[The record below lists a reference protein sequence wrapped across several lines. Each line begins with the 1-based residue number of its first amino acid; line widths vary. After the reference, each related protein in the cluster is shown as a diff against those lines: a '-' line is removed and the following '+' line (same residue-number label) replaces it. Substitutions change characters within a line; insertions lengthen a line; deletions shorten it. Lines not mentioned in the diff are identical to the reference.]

1 VKSGASRAYYR
12 PCRVGETQS
21 IEMAKQRKRI
31 LLFPNGQSI
40 KARRKRLPVFE
51 PHDLRSLM
59 SEAKGKS
66 DDFADLRAL
75 RRRNEL
81 QMKELLER
89 LGLDPTLPDAWQ
101 RGFFFLAHYH
111 HGVGCIAWY
120 PRRTNRNA
128 VTWQVDHDIA
138 LLHEVA
144 ILKSDGL
151 SERRAIKRI
160 AADRK
165 KRHLFP
171 YREQKHRPSAKGT
184 EQKRRED
191 ALRARLNK
199 LKTSARINS
208 ILELMSGDPKE
219 LLSSYE
225 QALLDLDKANAVP
238 LLVKNQQ
245 HPST

>member
-1 VKSGASRAYYR
+1 
-12 PCRVGETQS
+12 
-21 IEMAKQRKRI
+21 MANRRKRI
-31 LLFPNGQSI
+31 LLFPNKYQSI
-40 KARRKRLPVFE
+40 KAQRKKLPVFE
-51 PHDLRSLM
+51 PHDIRSLI

-66 DDFADLRAL
+66 DNFAVLRAL

-89 LGLDPTLPDAWQ
+89 LGLDPALPDAWQ

-111 HGVGCIAWY
+111 HGVGCIGWY

-138 LLHEVA
+138 LLRELM
-144 ILKSDGL
+144 ISRSEGL
-151 SERRAIKRI
+151 SERRAIKKI

-171 YREQKHRPSAKGT
+171 YREQKYRPSAKGT

-199 LKTSARINS
+199 LKASARTNS

-219 LLSSYE
+219 PLSGYE
-225 QALLDLDKANAVP
+225 KALLDLDKANAV
-238 LLVKNQQ
+238 LMLVKNQQ
-245 HPST
+245 HPPT

>member
-1 VKSGASRAYYR
+1 
-12 PCRVGETQS
+12 
-21 IEMAKQRKRI
+21 M
-31 LLFPNGQSI
+31 
-40 KARRKRLPVFE
+40 
-51 PHDLRSLM
+51 
-59 SEAKGKS
+59 
-66 DDFADLRAL
+66 
-75 RRRNEL
+75 
-81 QMKELLER
+81 
-89 LGLDPTLPDAWQ
+89 
-101 RGFFFLAHYH
+101 
-111 HGVGCIAWY
+111 
-120 PRRTNRNA
+120 
-128 VTWQVDHDIA
+128 TWQVDHDIA

-151 SERRAIKRI
+151 SERRAIKRS

>member
-1 VKSGASRAYYR
+1 
-12 PCRVGETQS
+12 
-21 IEMAKQRKRI
+21 MANRRKRI
-31 LLFPNGQSI
+31 LLFPNNDQST

-81 QMKELLER
+81 QMKELLKR
-89 LGLDPTLPDAWQ
+89 LGLDPTLSDAWQ
-101 RGFFFLAHYH
+101 RGFFLLAHYH
-111 HGVGCIAWY
+111 HGVGFIAWY

-128 VTWQVDHDIA
+128 ATWQVDHDIA

-151 SERRAIKRI
+151 SERSAIKKI

-165 KRHLFP
+165 KRHLYP
-171 YREQKHRPSAKGT
+171 YSRAKVSAFR
-184 EQKRRED
+184 Q
-191 ALRARLNK
+191 
-199 LKTSARINS
+199 
-208 ILELMSGDPKE
+208 GDRTKE
-219 LLSSYE
+219 
-225 QALLDLDKANAVP
+225 A
-238 LLVKNQQ
+238 
-245 HPST
+245 